1 MNNGGFELSKSLL
14 YLYIINKN
22 EEVMKIKTQND
33 QLRDEIDKLDSLLRN
48 AKSLKDKAW
57 DKLSRKRNW
66 GWLSFISTSLY
77 ALEFDFNYHRDITYK
92 LEDYRVVLNSQIKV

>member
-77 ALEFDFNYHRDITYK
+77 VLEFDFNYHRDITYK